1 MGQKELIEL
10 LTKDVGCKFH
20 PCNSSNIVTYGYKE
34 SDLSLWVVFK
44 GNKVYQYKG
53 VTKEQFQDLHQAE
66 SKGKWVNINLVK
78 PKVNFQA
85 YELV

>member
-20 PCNSSNIVTYGYKE
+20 PCESSNIVTYGYKE

>member
-1 MGQKELIEL
+1 MEQKELIEL
-10 LTKDVGCKFH
+10 LTKDVGCQFY
-20 PCNSSNIVTYGYKE
+20 PCDSSNIVTYGYKK

-66 SKGKWVNINLVK
+66 SKGKWVNTNLVK

>member
-53 VTKEQFQDLHQAE
+53 ITKEQFQDLHQAE
-66 SKGKWVNINLVK
+66 SKGKWVNVNLVK

>member
-1 MGQKELIEL
+1 MVQKELIGL
-10 LTKDVGCKFH
+10 LTKEVGCHTFE
-20 PCNSSNIVTYGYKE
+20 SSNLVTYGYKE
-34 SDLSLWVVFK
+34 SDHSLWVVFK
-44 GNKVYQYKG
+44 GNKVHQYKG

>member
-1 MGQKELIEL
+1 MGQNELIEL

>member
-10 LTKDVGCKFH
+10 LTKDAGCKFH
-20 PCNSSNIVTYGYKE
+20 TCNSSNIVTYGYKE

-44 GNKVYQYKG
+44 GNKVYKYKG

>member
-1 MGQKELIEL
+1 MEPKELIEL
-10 LTKDVGCKFH
+10 LTKDVGCQFH
-20 PCNSSNIVTYGYKE
+20 YCDSSNIVTYGYKE

-44 GNKVYQYKG
+44 GNNVYQYKG

-78 PKVNFQA
+78 PKINFQA

>member
-20 PCNSSNIVTYGYKE
+20 PCDSSNIVTYGYRE

>member
-20 PCNSSNIVTYGYKE
+20 PCESSNIITYGYKE

>member
-1 MGQKELIEL
+1 MEQKELIEL
-10 LTKDVGCKFH
+10 LTKDVGCQFH
-20 PCNSSNIVTYGYKE
+20 PCDSSNIVTYGYKE
-34 SDLSLWVVFK
+34 SAHSLWVVFK

>member
-1 MGQKELIEL
+1 MEQKELIEL
-10 LTKDVGCKFH
+10 LTKEVGCQFH
-20 PCNSSNIVTYGYKE
+20 PCDSSNIVTYGYKE
-34 SDLSLWVVFK
+34 SDHSLWVVFK

-53 VTKEQFQDLHQAE
+53 VTKEQFQDLHHAE

-85 YELV
+85 YEVV

>member
-20 PCNSSNIVTYGYKE
+20 PCDSSNIVTYGYKE

>member
-1 MGQKELIEL
+1 MEQKELIEL
-10 LTKDVGCKFH
+10 LTKDVGCQFH
-20 PCNSSNIVTYGYKE
+20 PCDSSNIVTYGYKE
-34 SDLSLWVVFK
+34 SDHSLWVVFK

-66 SKGKWVNINLVK
+66 SKGKWVNIHLVK